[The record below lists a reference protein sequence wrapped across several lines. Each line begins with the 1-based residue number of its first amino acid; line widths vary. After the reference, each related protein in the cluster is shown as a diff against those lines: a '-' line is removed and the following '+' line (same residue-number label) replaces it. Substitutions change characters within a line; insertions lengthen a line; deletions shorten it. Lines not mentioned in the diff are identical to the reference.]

1 MCFLPF
7 TASNTNVVEVA
18 GYTQVGGLHQKRH
31 TVQFT
36 SFILLWFGF
45 VIRPPCTAHRVTA
58 HCCCCLSFYPDNRCF
73 KMLGRKVLR
82 KDTNQFHFQLI
93 FLLIILTVSGPSSQ
107 IRYSLC
113 RDTNSEHP
121 ETSIDSHRQRERY
134 QHLREISPG
143 SLRNSDKAQ
152 TLTSKTSGSAGS
164 NHLHVHTRC
173 LPG

>member
-7 TASNTNVVEVA
+7 TASNTNVVELA

-36 SFILLWFGF
+36 SFSCGLVLLSDLHVLHTESLHTG
-45 VIRPPCTAHRVTA
+45 
-58 HCCCCLSFYPDNRCF
+58 CCLSFYPDNRCF

-107 IRYSLC
+107 IRYLLC

-121 ETSIDSHRQRERY
+121 ETSIDSHRQRESY
-134 QHLREISPG
+134 QHLRDFSWQPQE
-143 SLRNSDKAQ
+143 L
-152 TLTSKTSGSAGS
+152 
-164 NHLHVHTRC
+164 
-173 LPG
+173 